1 MLVIS
6 DTSPLCYLLLIDQV
20 DLLPQLYGQVIIP
33 QAVQDELA
41 NARSPEVVKQW
52 IENPPGWLEIQTVEA
67 ESDEMLEDLD
77 SGERQA
83 ILLLEQLNA
92 DLLLVDEREAREVA
106 RSRDIR
112 IIGVLG
118 ILETAAILG
127 IVDFPQ
133 AVARLQQTT
142 FRASASLIQSLL
154 EKFTLGELNG

>member
-6 DTSPLCYLLLIDQV
+6 DTSSLCYLLLIDRV

-33 QAVQDELA
+33 QAVRDELA
-41 NARSPEVVKQW
+41 NVRSPKVVRQW
-52 IENPPGWLEIQTVEA
+52 IENPPDWLEIQIVEA
-67 ESDEMLEDLD
+67 ESDAMLEDLD

-92 DLLLVDEREAREVA
+92 DLLLVDERKAREVA
-106 RSRDIR
+106 RSRNIR

-118 ILETAAILG
+118 ILEAAAILG

-133 AVARLQQTT
+133 AVVQLQQTT

-154 EKFTLGELNG
+154 EKFT